1 MHMDTGHLYG
11 PEDVEQLELERARER
26 VRVTMLEPD
35 EHEAVKSLPRSQRPA
50 ALIDFRKNKYRNR
63 PCLCGSG
70 KKFKKCC
77 VNEDPE
83 LLNSM
88 LENLKGASHE

>member
-1 MHMDTGHLYG
+1 MHMDTGELHRCLTD
-11 PEDVEQLELERARER
+11 EDIAEMER
-26 VRVTMLEPD
+26 VVRITEEEMQVVEP
-35 EHEAVKSLPRSQRPA
+35 LPRLLRPK

-77 VNEDPE
+77 VNEDADT
-83 LLNSM
+83 LNAM
-88 LENLKGASHE
+88 LANLQGE